1 MNQADEVR
9 TTFARIVEASQ
20 YMTLATA
27 DADGLPW
34 ASPVWYA
41 ANRGDEF
48 VWVSDPAARHSRNL
62 AVRPQLA
69 IAIFDSHQVPGTG
82 RGVYIAAHGEPVAD
96 EQLDRAIK
104 IFSDKSVAGGGE
116 PWTRSDML
124 PPSRLRLYRAVANE
138 RFVLATGKDVRI
150 PVPPEA

>member
-1 MNQADEVR
+1 MNQGAEVR
-9 TTFARIVEASQ
+9 TRFERIIEANQ

-41 ANRGDEF
+41 ASGDEF
-48 VWVSDPAARHSRNL
+48 VWASDPTARHSRNL

-69 IAIFDSHQVPGTG
+69 IAIFDSHQAPGTG
-82 RGVYIAAHGEPVAD
+82 TGIYIAAHAEPVAD

-104 IFSDKSVAGGGE
+104 IFSDKLAARSGE
-116 PWTRSDML
+116 TWTRSDVN
-124 PPSRLRLYRAVANE
+124 PPSRLRLYRAMANE
-138 RFVLATGKDVRI
+138 RYVLSTGKDVRI
-150 PVPPEA
+150 PVPSEV

>member
-1 MNQADEVR
+1 MNQTAE
-9 TTFARIVEASQ
+9 ARSAFEGIVESNQ

-41 ANRGDEF
+41 ASAGEEF

-69 IAIFDSHQVPGTG
+69 IAIFDSHQAPGTG
-82 RGVYIAAHGEPVAD
+82 RGIYIAAHGEPVAEED
-96 EQLDRAIK
+96 LDRALK
-104 IFSDKSVAGGGE
+104 IFSDKCVANGDE

-138 RFVLATGKDVRI
+138 RFILSAGKDVRI
-150 PVPPEA
+150 PVPNDP

>member
-1 MNQADEVR
+1 MNQTAEVR
-9 TTFARIVEASQ
+9 AAFERIVEVNQ

-41 ANRGDEF
+41 ASAGDEL

-69 IAIFDSHQVPGTG
+69 IAIFDSHQAPGTG
-82 RGVYIAAHGEPVAD
+82 RGVYIAAHGAPVAD
-96 EQLDRAIK
+96 AHQDRAIK
-104 IFSDKSVAGGGE
+104 IFSDKLVANGGE
-116 PWTRSDML
+116 PWTRSDVN

-138 RFVLATGKDVRI
+138 RYVLSSGKDIRI

>member
-1 MNQADEVR
+1 MNQTAEVR
-9 TTFARIVEASQ
+9 ATFERIVVANQ
-20 YMTLATA
+20 YMTLATG

-41 ANRGDEF
+41 AGGDDEF
-48 VWVSDPAARHSRNL
+48 VWASDPAARHSRNL

-69 IAIFDSHQVPGTG
+69 IAIFDSHQAPGTG

-96 EQLDRAIK
+96 DHMDRAIK
-104 IFSDKSVAGGGE
+104 IFSDKLVANGGE
-116 PWTRSDML
+116 PWTRSDVH

-138 RFVLATGKDVRI
+138 RYVLSSGKDIRI

>member
-1 MNQADEVR
+1 MNQAAEVR
-9 TTFARIVEASQ
+9 SAFERIVEANQ

-41 ANRGDEF
+41 ASGADEF

-69 IAIFDSHQVPGTG
+69 IAIFDSHQAPGTG
-82 RGVYIAAHGEPVAD
+82 RGVYIAAHGEPAVD
-96 EQLDRAIK
+96 EHLDRAIK
-104 IFSDKSVAGGGE
+104 IFSDKLVAHGGE
-116 PWTRSDML
+116 PWTRSDVH

-138 RFVLATGKDVRI
+138 RYILSSEKDIRI
-150 PVPPEA
+150 PVPNEA